1 MSAGEKD
8 VLYKGMGSESYYMK
22 NLTSYEHTKIFC
34 VSYSGINNKY
44 SMSANNLHKFKSNNK
59 SVLLQSLG
67 LFKILT
73 PKICKSAVGIVVT
86 MSHFGLR
93 LKAVNIK
100 Q

>member
-1 MSAGEKD
+1 MS
-8 VLYKGMGSESYYMK
+8 V
-22 NLTSYEHTKIFC
+22 
-34 VSYSGINNKY
+34 
-44 SMSANNLHKFKSNNK
+44 NNLHKFKSNNK
-59 SVLLQSLG
+59 SVILQSLG

-73 PKICKSAVGIVVT
+73 PKMYKSTVGIVVT